1 MSKRKIGV
9 FGNGFVGS
17 AVQFGFSPSTG
28 CDYEVRVYDK
38 DPSKSV
44 DSIEET
50 VNESEFIFLSV
61 PTPSNKDGSMNL
73 DIVEQALQDISD
85 VNKYQGN
92 IVLLRSTVTPG
103 TTRKLQDKYPNLRIV
118 FNPEFLTERNAKY
131 DFINQARII
140 IGGDDVYS
148 KQVGDL
154 YRSRFGESQPVIET
168 NWETAELIKYMSNC
182 FFTTKISFMNEMY
195 QIAEKCGVDWGV
207 ALDGF
212 FRDGRVGHSHMNVPG
227 PDGKFGFGGS
237 CFPKDIQALIH
248 FGESLGL
255 NMSTLKGTW
264 KTNLEV
270 RPERDWE
277 DLKGRAVVDET
288 D

>member
-1 MSKRKIGV
+1 MKYHIGV
-9 FGNGFVGS
+9 VGNGFVGS

-50 VNESEFIFLSV
+50 VNKSEFIFLSV

-85 VNKYQGN
+85 VNESQSN

-103 TTRKLQDKYPNLRIV
+103 TTRKLQEKYPNLRLV

-131 DFINQARII
+131 DFINQSRII

-148 KQVGDL
+148 KQVGEL
-154 YRSRFGESQPVIET
+154 YRSDLEQVNQLS
-168 NWETAELIKYMSNC
+168 K
-182 FFTTKISFMNEMY
+182 
-195 QIAEKCGVDWGV
+195 QI
-207 ALDGF
+207 
-212 FRDGRVGHSHMNVPG
+212 
-227 PDGKFGFGGS
+227 GK
-237 CFPKDIQALIH
+237 QQ
-248 FGESLGL
+248 
-255 NMSTLKGTW
+255 N
-264 KTNLEV
+264 
-270 RPERDWE
+270 
-277 DLKGRAVVDET
+277 
-288 D
+288 